1 MHAGFV
7 GTGNMGRPMAANILA
22 AGHQLTVFDLD
33 PAATQP
39 LEAQGATRAA
49 DLPSLAAAVRVTLTS
64 LPNDAAVEAVVCG
77 RDGRPGLLAGAQ
89 PGDVVI
95 DLSTVN
101 PQSRSGSRSARPS
114 AG

>member
-7 GTGNMGRPMAANILA
+7 GTGNMGRPMATNILK

-33 PAATQP
+33 PAATKP

-49 DLPSLAAAVRVTLTS
+49 DLRSLAADVRVTLTS
-64 LPNDAAVEAVVCG
+64 LPNDAAVEAVVFG
-77 RDGRPGLLAGAQ
+77 GATGPGLLAGAKA
-89 PGDVVI
+89 GDVI
-95 DLSTVN
+95 LDLSTVS
-101 PQSRSGSRSARPS
+101 PDSTVRLAQRA